1 MTRIWRLRARRDD
14 GASAV
19 EYGLLVAAIAA
30 IVATVV
36 IAVGTLIRNALEDTC
51 EGLNETASEPVD
63 CDGTQP

>member
-30 IVATVV
+30 IIVSVV
-36 IAVGTLIRNALEDTC
+36 FVIGNFVQDAFEETC
-51 EGLNETASEPVD
+51 NNINTSTSPDPACDETP
-63 CDGTQP
+63 